1 MFQHAD
7 ATALADELTE
17 LRRRLHRDPEL
28 GLDLP
33 RTQGRVLEALEGLP
47 LEITTGR
54 GLTSVTAV
62 LRGGRPGPAV
72 LLRADMD
79 ALPVTEDTGLPYAS
93 ENPGVMHAC
102 GHDLHTAGLVGA
114 ARLLAAH
121 REELAGDVVFMFQP
135 GEEGDGGARIMI
147 EEGVLDAAGSRVV
160 AAYGLH
166 VFSTQV
172 PKGIVATRPGTLL
185 AASDT
190 FDVTVTGRGGHGS
203 MPHLTRDP
211 VVAACDMV
219 TALQTRIARE
229 IDVHDPAVITV
240 GVFHAGTARNVVPG
254 TAEFSA
260 TVRTYSDAVRDQVQA
275 LVERTLRG
283 VAAAHDVDVRVD
295 YSRQYP
301 ATVNPPAEAAFALGT
316 ALDLFGPTRVF
327 EAPRPVSGSEDFS
340 FVLQQ
345 VPGAFLAVG
354 ACPPDRDPATAP
366 VNHSPQAVYDDGVLP
381 DQALLLATLAARRLA
396 LHRPGTAADPAAPGA
411 TALLPAP
418 PATGTAAATTTAGEG
433 A

>member
-1 MFQHAD
+1 
-7 ATALADELTE
+7 
-17 LRRRLHRDPEL
+17 
-28 GLDLP
+28 
-33 RTQGRVLEALEGLP
+33 
-47 LEITTGR
+47 
-54 GLTSVTAV
+54 
-62 LRGGRPGPAV
+62 
-72 LLRADMD
+72 
-79 ALPVTEDTGLPYAS
+79 
-93 ENPGVMHAC
+93 
-102 GHDLHTAGLVGA
+102 
-114 ARLLAAH
+114 
-121 REELAGDVVFMFQP
+121 MFQP
-135 GEEGDGGARIMI
+135 GEEGDGGARLMI
-147 EEGVLDAAGSRVV
+147 EEGVLDAAGDRVV

-185 AASDT
+185 AACDA
-190 FDVTVTGRGGHGS
+190 FDVTVVGRGGHGS

-211 VVAACDMV
+211 IVAACEMV

-229 IDVHDPAVITV
+229 IDVQDPAVLTV
-240 GVFHAGTARNVVPG
+240 GTLHAGTARNVVPG
-254 TAEFSA
+254 TAEFGA
-260 TVRTYSDAVRDQVQA
+260 TVRTYSEATRDRVQT

-283 VAAAHDVDVRVD
+283 VALAHDVELRLD

-301 ATVNPPAEAAFALGT
+301 ATVNPPDQAAFALET
-316 ALDLFGPTRVF
+316 ARELFGPHRVS

-381 DQALLLATLAARRLA
+381 DQALLLATLAARCLA
-396 LHRPGTAADPAAPGA
+396 AHSPAPADGPAAA
-411 TALLPAP
+411 PAP
-418 PATGTAAATTTAGEG
+418 PAGGES